1 MTHTNQRSAWRSL
14 RRGLATLALALG
26 GLALAGGAQAQGI
39 AGTGH
44 DLTSAA
50 EGREGALGEI
60 CVYCHTPHGGDTD
73 ASAPLWNRTMT
84 DNIDQRYS
92 ALGTVTLQGEE
103 APVGSVSLACLSC
116 HDGGQAMDTVIN
128 APGRGLGD
136 TSGNDTFML
145 NDQDSTNEIA
155 MRGTDLR
162 DDHPIS
168 IQFCGGG
175 ITSTGG
181 ASVGTCA
188 DPDYNAPQFDTI
200 NGNDIWWLD
209 SGIGATG
216 TRQRTDIFLYSRDDF
231 PTDAG
236 TLQPAVECGSCHDPH
251 VNSYSETAGSESVN
265 FMRFSNAE
273 SAVCLTCHNK

>member
-1 MTHTNQRSAWRSL
+1 MTHTNQRGAWRSL
-14 RRGLATLALALG
+14 RRGLATLTLALG
-26 GLALAGGAQAQGI
+26 GLALAGGAQAQM

-44 DLTSAA
+44 DLTDGT

-73 ASAPLWNRTMT
+73 AAAPLWNRTMT
-84 DNIDQRYS
+84 DSITERYS

-116 HDGGQAMDTVIN
+116 HDGTQAMDTVIN

-136 TSGNDTFML
+136 TG
-145 NDQDSTNEIA
+145 DSTFVMDNSAEGVSNDIA

-181 ASVGTCA
+181 ATTGTCN
-188 DPDYNAPQFDTI
+188 DPDYNTPEFDTI
-200 NGNDIWWLD
+200 NGNDVWWVD
-209 SGIGATG
+209 VDATAG
-216 TRQRTDIFLYSRDDF
+216 RQRTDIFLYTRTDF
-231 PTDAG
+231 SGGAA
-236 TLQPAVECGSCHDPH
+236 QPAVECGSCHDPH
-251 VNSYSETAGSESVN
+251 VASANTAAEVH
-265 FMRFSNAE
+265 FMRTSNAN
-273 SAVCLTCHNK
+273 SAVCLACHNK